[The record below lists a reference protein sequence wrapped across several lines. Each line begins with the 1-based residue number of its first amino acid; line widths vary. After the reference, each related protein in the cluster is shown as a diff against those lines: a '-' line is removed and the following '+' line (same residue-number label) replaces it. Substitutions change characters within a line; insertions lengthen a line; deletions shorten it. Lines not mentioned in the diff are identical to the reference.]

1 MVTYQKNENL
11 QAETQEDGVDKDW
24 EGAHSWLQRYIRKYK
39 FIRLYIKISAIYTLD
54 YMLCLNK
61 KGF

>member
-24 EGAHSWLQRYIRKYK
+24 EGAHSWLQRYI
-39 FIRLYIKISAIYTLD
+39 LSTNLSGYTLR
-54 YMLCLNK
+54 
-61 KGF
+61 